1 MKKKILFVINTLGG
15 AGAEA
20 ALVALLHLL
29 DPMKYDISVFVLTNQ
44 GELIHRLPDY
54 VRVRNVFYDDSS
66 VLTDEGKKRLKKHV
80 LRIGLGHGSVFKN
93 VPYLVK
99 NFKCMLKKGKVQP
112 DKLLWRVLSDGAE
125 RMDEK
130 FDLAVAYLEGGS
142 AYYVADH
149 IKADKKAV
157 FVHID
162 YNMAGYTRSLDKDC
176 YLCYDKIF
184 SVSEEVRQQFLKV
197 YPECERKTAVFH
209 NIIDQEELR
218 RKAKLPGGFSD
229 DFQGIRILTV
239 GRLST
244 QKAYEVSIDAM
255 RLLKDKGENIRW
267 YVLGEGSERKK
278 LEEQIERLGLQ
289 EDFILMGAVENP
301 YPYYDQTDLYVHASR
316 FEGKSIAIQ
325 EAQTLGCPVLVS
337 DCSGNREQVTEG
349 VDGLMCDLTPE
360 SICGG
365 ILEYIN
371 DPEKRKLYG
380 ENAAKKRID
389 ARTDLDQLLSML
401 E

>member
-1 MKKKILFVINTLGG
+1 MK
-15 AGAEA
+15 E
-20 ALVALLHLL
+20 
-29 DPMKYDISVFVLTNQ
+29 
-44 GELIHRLPDY
+44 
-54 VRVRNVFYDDSS
+54 
-66 VLTDEGKKRLKKHV
+66 
-80 LRIGLGHGSVFKN
+80 
-93 VPYLVK
+93 
-99 NFKCMLKKGKVQP
+99 
-112 DKLLWRVLSDGAE
+112 
-125 RMDEK
+125 
-130 FDLAVAYLEGGS
+130 
-142 AYYVADH
+142 
-149 IKADKKAV
+149 
-157 FVHID
+157 
-162 YNMAGYTRSLDKDC
+162 
-176 YLCYDKIF
+176 
-184 SVSEEVRQQFLKV
+184 
-197 YPECERKTAVFH
+197 KTAVFH